1 MLDQELWT
9 SKRDMK
15 KEVEKSDQFI
25 LVNSLKEVQ
34 LKGKKERLEVEKPF
48 RKHFT
53 MWVRNNKDLN

>member
-1 MLDQELWT
+1 
-9 SKRDMK
+9 MK

-25 LVNSLKEVQ
+25 LVNSLKEVR

-53 MWVRNNKDLN
+53 V